1 MLKVHGRMG
10 KYIGSAW
17 NDGKWT
23 GSVWHDGKINRRCM
37 EGWGKTQ
44 EVHGIVGDTKRKYM
58 EAWGS
63 AKEVPGR
70 MGKLKV
76 GRGPGYA
83 CTLSSL

>member
-1 MLKVHGRMG
+1 MG
-10 KYIGSAW
+10 K
-17 NDGKWT
+17 DT
-23 GSVWHDGKINRRCM
+23 GSTWNRGEM
-37 EGWGKTQ
+37 
-44 EVHGIVGDTKRKYM
+44 KRKYM